1 MISQSIAREGMT
13 LVLALFWGMVLAF
26 EYDCIRVFRR
36 IVRHKRVWTMSAE
49 DIIFWINTGFM
60 VFSIIYELNNGI
72 IRGFVTAGFVA
83 GAVIYRYSFGR
94 LFVKYMTLILQFLLR
109 PLKICIKF
117 IIIKFKHLI
126 VRVKSRKERLP

>member
-83 GAVIYRYSFGR
+83 GAVIYRYSFGSK
-94 LFVKYMTLILQFLLR
+94 LPCFYGISGY
-109 PLKICIKF
+109 CKF
-117 IIIKFKHLI
+117 
-126 VRVKSRKERLP
+126 RE

>member
-83 GAVIYRYSFGR
+83 GAVIYDIDTAISSKTIENMY
-94 LFVKYMTLILQFLLR
+94 
-109 PLKICIKF
+109 KIYYNKI
-117 IIIKFKHLI
+117 
-126 VRVKSRKERLP
+126 

>member
-1 MISQSIAREGMT
+1 MISQSIAREGIT
-13 LVLALFWGMVLAF
+13 LVLSLFWGMVLAF
-26 EYDCIRVFRR
+26 EYDCIRVLRR
-36 IVRHKRVWTMSAE
+36 IVRHKRVWIMSVE

-83 GAVIYRYSFGR
+83 GAVVYRYSFGR
-94 LFVKYMTLILQFLLR
+94 LFVKYMTLMLLFLLR
-109 PLKICIKF
+109 PLKMCIKF

-126 VRVKSRKERLP
+126 VKAKSGKEGLP